1 MQTTEQPAYSFRLHT
16 NVQIRFTDIDMLGH
30 LNNSVY
36 TQFMDLGKVDYFT
49 TINGG
54 PIEWDS
60 INLVIAN
67 INVNFLKQTT
77 LYEPIEVVTRCE
89 HIGTKSLIL
98 HQQIVNKKTG
108 EVKADGRATMVSI
121 DLKTKTTTPIT
132 DDWRRKISEFE
143 GREF

>member
-89 HIGTKSLIL
+89 HIGTKSLVL

>member
-121 DLKTKTTTPIT
+121 DLKAKTTTPIT